1 MRLAGSG
8 LLETGAATRLE
19 LQDLLARV
27 SEFAQSKPGRH
38 TARSLLPTSD
48 RSVIEARLDEVQ
60 ELLAWRETGPS
71 LRLADLQDLNA
82 LLETNSDRADRI
94 LDSEE
99 LAAVSF
105 SLQRGNALG
114 QLLRDLGSSPR
125 LNIRGEKLQDLP
137 GLRKQLESSVDHKGN
152 LLDEA
157 SPHLSQVRQR
167 VVRLEEELRRWM
179 EKKRD
184 QKEIKKALQGLV
196 ISMRNGRWV
205 YAVRAEYRR
214 NVPGVVHDRS
224 ATGSTLFIEPQ
235 EIVERGDELS
245 DLRAEE
251 RREVTRILTE
261 LTREVRRLTPA
272 ILERHEALVGLDVGW
287 SIASFAV
294 TYGGCVPTLTNGREI
309 ELKRARHPLLLA
321 REGSSK
327 TEGSSF
333 DLQLAQR
340 RVTPLDLS
348 LAKGTFQLVVTGPN
362 TGGKTVVLKTVGLA
376 ALMTYCGIPFPAE
389 EATMPVFDAVFADIG
404 DEQSIEQ
411 NLSTF
416 SSHVTVIAK
425 MLEKVSSRSLVLID
439 ELGAGTDPLEGA
451 ALGEAILEELY
462 RRGAFTVVTTH
473 LGRLKEFAYRH
484 KKCENASME
493 FDPTR
498 LTPTY
503 RLRTGLAGKSNA
515 LIIAE
520 RLGIPEQI
528 VERAL
533 EIQDGEDR
541 VDTAL
546 IEGIE
551 RTRNDL
557 DRRTREMEK
566 LTKRAK
572 RHERTAAAEKRE
584 AKGLRKAIEHEAE
597 RAEEERVLSALE
609 KVQKGLLELG
619 EPPKGK
625 REALDRLQEAL
636 RLARSGTALAQRR
649 LARANQLKKGDQIFV
664 PRLQGVFEVRKINK
678 AKELLVVDCRGVP
691 TEVGFLDIS
700 WVMPPPG
707 YELEWY
713 EG

>member
-1 MRLAGSG
+1 
-8 LLETGAATRLE
+8 
-19 LQDLLARV
+19 
-27 SEFAQSKPGRH
+27 
-38 TARSLLPTSD
+38 
-48 RSVIEARLDEVQ
+48 
-60 ELLAWRETGPS
+60 
-71 LRLADLQDLNA
+71 
-82 LLETNSDRADRI
+82 
-94 LDSEE
+94 
-99 LAAVSF
+99 
-105 SLQRGNALG
+105 
-114 QLLRDLGSSPR
+114 
-125 LNIRGEKLQDLP
+125 
-137 GLRKQLESSVDHKGN
+137 
-152 LLDEA
+152 
-157 SPHLSQVRQR
+157 
-167 VVRLEEELRRWM
+167 M

-184 QKEIKKALQGLV
+184 QKEIKRALQGSV

-251 RREVTRILTE
+251 RREITRIVTE

-272 ILERHEALVGLDVGW
+272 ILERYEALLGLDVGW
-287 SIASFAV
+287 AIADFAV
-294 TYGGCVPTLTNGREI
+294 AYGGCVATLAGGREI
-309 ELKRARHPLLLA
+309 LLKRARHPLLMA
-321 REGSSK
+321 REGTSNSP
-327 TEGSSF
+327 GAPF
-333 DLQLAQR
+333 DLKLAQA
-340 RVTPLDLS
+340 RVTPLDLN
-348 LAKGTFQLVVTGPN
+348 LAKGTFQIVVTGPN

-389 EATMPVFDAVFADIG
+389 EATVPVFDAVFADIG

-451 ALGEAILEELY
+451 VLGEAILEEFY

-484 KKCENASME
+484 RKCENASME

-498 LTPTY
+498 LAPTY

-520 RLGIPEQI
+520 RLGIPHNI

-533 EIQDGEDR
+533 ELQEGEDR

-551 RTRNDL
+551 RTRSDL
-557 DRRTREMEK
+557 ERRTREMDK
-566 LTKRAK
+566 LAKRAK

-584 AKGLRKAIEHEAE
+584 AKGLRRALEHEAE
-597 RAEEERVLSALE
+597 RAEEERVLFALDE
-609 KVQKGLLELG
+609 VQQVLLELG
-619 EPPKGK
+619 EPPKEK
-625 REALDRLQEAL
+625 RESWTRLQDVL
-636 RLARSGTALAQRR
+636 RLARTRTTLAERR
-649 LARANQLKKGDQIFV
+649 LARANQLKKGDQVFV

-678 AKELLVVDCRGVP
+678 TKEILVVDYRGVP